1 MLAAASDK
9 TIFCLDGLFGSVA
22 LRDGS
27 WSLTIHRPKE
37 IEQSKIVACCLSQ
50 DGKFLCLESDS
61 KSMQLFICDAETW
74 KYRGSWFAFI
84 CSHPYRKFS
93 QIPRRSSSLLFTPD
107 QSAVIF
113 GDKSGNVFRIPVAYF
128 GETSECKDST
138 PLLGH
143 LSMLSDVAISDCGT
157 LVATSD
163 RDEKVRISLLDQPS
177 VIESFCLG
185 QSAFVTQL
193 SFIPNSEYLL
203 SASGIWINR
212 SKFVTPTN
220 GHETVFPR
228 SHPHHRW
235 PPIAIYVVGKVVLD
249 VSLVPL
255 NSNSP
260 PSLDYHWKIML
271 KFRLP
276 GNCLSVGSGHAKY
289 LRRCMCQ
296 VSEYMYTVH
305 LSLFVVRTSVIL
317 QNRYPFLYVPDLY
330 DPIKP

>member
-143 LSMLSDVAISDCGT
+143 LSMLSDVDCYLRCWQSRTGRELGAFKLEFPTVAGLSLEDNAKSSDC
-157 LVATSD
+157 
-163 RDEKVRISLLDQPS
+163 P
-177 VIESFCLG
+177 VIVSRL
-185 QSAFVTQL
+185 AAIT
-193 SFIPNSEYLL
+193 PN
-203 SASGIWINR
+203 IC
-212 SKFVTPTN
+212 
-220 GHETVFPR
+220 
-228 SHPHHRW
+228 
-235 PPIAIYVVGKVVLD
+235 VGA
-249 VSLVPL
+249 
-255 NSNSP
+255 
-260 PSLDYHWKIML
+260 
-271 KFRLP
+271 
-276 GNCLSVGSGHAKY
+276 CA
-289 LRRCMCQ
+289 
-296 VSEYMYTVH
+296 
-305 LSLFVVRTSVIL
+305 
-317 QNRYPFLYVPDLY
+317 
-330 DPIKP
+330 